1 MKPRLNHLFLT
12 LLLLLCSLSAFAQ
25 GKVYTRK
32 ARLGDFP
39 TRTTK
44 VVLSG
49 DSILLLALHEEVTV
63 HWRISP
69 YEFCTPEEYEQLR
82 SSNNYYFLTLAQE
95 EGIAYLILSKGGKA
109 DETESLKKPFE
120 VVRMPVASLYNPSG
134 RELIYMGA
142 FLDIIQSFV
151 EEAMVSDKTAYSGL
165 SAANGSKIT
174 GRRIYLDP
182 DQADAAYLAAE
193 AGALLG
199 LTIAPVQ
206 ISFRSV
212 CYKMLIAAD
221 THELLYFEKS
231 RYRGPN
237 DARFT
242 DADAK
247 RFERR
252 GGTLVR

>member
-12 LLLLLCSLSAFAQ
+12 LFLLLCSLSAFAQ

-32 ARLGDFP
+32 ARLEDFP

-49 DSILLLALHEEVTV
+49 DSILELALREEVTV

-69 YEFCTPEEYEQLR
+69 FEFCSPEEYGQLR

-95 EGIAYLILSKGGKA
+95 EGIAYLILSKGGKE
-109 DETESLKKPFE
+109 DETESLRKPFE
-120 VVRMPVASLYNPSG
+120 VVRMPIASLYDPSG

-142 FLDIIQSFV
+142 FLDILQSFV
-151 EEAMVSDKTAYSGL
+151 EEAMVSDKTAYTGL
-165 SAANGSKIT
+165 SAANGTKLT
-174 GRRIYLDP
+174 GRRICLDP
-182 DQADAAYLAAE
+182 DTADELYPTGE
-193 AGALLG
+193 AGVLIG
-199 LTIAPVQ
+199 LSIAPVQ

-221 THELLYFEKS
+221 THELFYFEKS
-231 RYRGPN
+231 RYKGPN

-242 DADAK
+242 DADVK

-252 GGTLVR
+252 GGTVVR

>member
-12 LLLLLCSLSAFAQ
+12 LFLLLCSLSAFAQ

-49 DSILLLALHEEVTV
+49 DSILLLALHEEVSV

-69 YEFCTPEEYEQLR
+69 YEFCTPEEYERLR
-82 SSNNYYFLTLAQE
+82 GSNNYYFLTLAQE
-95 EGIAYLILSKGGKA
+95 EGIAYLILSKGGKE
-109 DETESLKKPFE
+109 DETESLRKPFE
-120 VVRMPVASLYNPSG
+120 VVRMPIASLDNPTG
-134 RELIYMGA
+134 RELIYLGA
-142 FLDIIQSFV
+142 FLDIIQAFV
-151 EEAMVSDKTAYSGL
+151 EEAMVSDKTAYLGL
-165 SAANGSKIT
+165 SAAGGGKLT

-182 DQADAAYLAAE
+182 DTADAVYPAAE
-193 AGALLG
+193 AGAVLG
-199 LTIAPVQ
+199 LSIAPVR
-206 ISFRSV
+206 INFRSV

-221 THELLYFEKS
+221 THELLHYEKS
-231 RYRGPN
+231 RYKGPN
-237 DARFT
+237 DARFS
-242 DADAK
+242 DAEVK

-252 GGTLVR
+252 GGTVVR